1 MARSDAEEFVRIAD
15 DTAEKFYFCPDCKDA
30 GETVEFSTAAGWRSH
45 MNGKH
50 GGVISAETPAPETGA
65 GKNNVV
71 TMPAPSPKPKRMSA
85 KTRELNDKTNRA
97 INLVLKHFMT
107 GLSED
112 ELDELGTLRG
122 EVATALCGIEFD
134 FDEKLIS
141 LSSKWA
147 ILIVV
152 VALFVLPQLPSLK
165 ELVAKAKEQAAE
177 RKRMAQASKA

>member
-1 MARSDAEEFVRIAD
+1 MSRSDAEQFVRID
-15 DTAEKFYFCPDCKDA
+15 DGTAEKFYFCPDCKET
-30 GETVEFSTAAGWRSH
+30 GETVEFSSASGWRSH

-50 GGVISAETPAPETGA
+50 GGVIEIDGASSVPSKGADAPATPAPA
-65 GKNNVV
+65 
-71 TMPAPSPKPKRMSA
+71 PKPKRMSA

-165 ELVAKAKEQAAE
+165 ELVANVKQKAAE
-177 RKRMAQASKA
+177 KKRMAQDVH

>member
-1 MARSDAEEFVRIAD
+1 MSRSDAEEFVRIAD

-30 GETVEFSTAAGWRSH
+30 GETKEFSTAAGWRSH
-45 MNGKH
+45 MNAQH
-50 GGVISAETPAPETGA
+50 GGVISAEIPAPEKG
-65 GKNNVV
+65 GGNVV
-71 TMPAPSPKPKRMSA
+71 PITAATTPKPKRMSA

-112 ELDELGTLRG
+112 ELGELGTLRG

-134 FDEKLIS
+134 FDDKLIS
-141 LSSKWA
+141 FSSKWA

-165 ELVAKAKEQAAE
+165 EMVASVKQKAAE
-177 RKRMAQASKA
+177 RKLANRAASE